1 MSIIKTFLT
10 RSAVTAGLVAMTL
23 TTIQTTKAEAQV
35 NSRVI
40 GNNNNVVINNRG
52 GGRGGHYRGRRGGG
66 NGGAILAGVVGGAL
80 LATALS
86 SSSRRYNDHYYDR
99 PRYRSRVNVQYSYGN
114 PGYGYGYRRYG
125 GNRYYAP
132 RTRVVYVDRPVETV
146 VREVPVYQQ
155 PRQTYYNQQPAPN
168 NYQQQP
174 AQNSSCLQTRE
185 YQTTIEVGGQ
195 VVPAYGQACLQPD
208 GSWKHGSPTAAQ
220 SF

>member
-10 RSAVTAGLVAMTL
+10 RSAVTVGLVAMTL

-35 NSRVI
+35 NSRVN
-40 GNNNNVVINNRG
+40 GNNNNGVINNRG

-86 SSSRRYNDHYYDR
+86 SSSSRRYNDHYYDR
-99 PRYRSRVNVQYSYGN
+99 PRYRSRVDVHYSYGN
-114 PGYGYGYRRYG
+114 PGYGYRRYSRD
-125 GNRYYAP
+125 RYYAP
-132 RTRVVYVDRPVETV
+132 RTRVVYVERPVETV
-146 VREVPVYQQ
+146 VREVPVYEQ
-155 PRQTYYNQQPAPN
+155 PRQRYYNQQPARYN
-168 NYQQQP
+168 QQP

-208 GSWKHGSPTAAQ
+208 GSWKHGSPVAAP